1 MKKLFGII
9 FIVLFTIC
17 DASVATALSTRS
29 VATSTR
35 SAATP
40 AVSAR
45 SATTGRTTVNRG
57 VTSTASGTSL
67 SAARSAVV
75 SRAGA
80 TQKVIG
86 TGTKVATATE
96 NTVLT
101 PECQQKYNGC
111 MDSICMLD
119 NTSGGRCICSNRVN
133 ELNNILSEIEDLDL
147 KSYQMATAGVQSIEA
162 GVDVN
167 LLIGSTDA
175 TSTQN
180 SLAAW
185 SPPPENEDTQTEIS
199 GLADLID
206 GQSGDGLFVAANN
219 ICAEYIPE
227 CKSQLSMLRLM
238 YQQQIRSDCTAY
250 ENALK
255 QQQSASQEKLLA
267 AQQALRQ
274 ASFETYQNANKYDLG
289 QCTTE
294 FTNCMQTTGGC
305 GDDFSGCASVVA
317 FDNTNTAQSASR
329 QIQSYYIHG
338 DITDI
343 EIAASTYDILY
354 SKKPLCDSVTK
365 QCTNVANSV
374 WDTFL
379 RANAP
384 QIKNAELIA
393 EDNARQNCV
402 ANISTCFQQACR
414 DNIDPSDPDG
424 SYDLCLTRPETMLNL
439 CQVPLNACGISTES
453 AAAAQQSQIWDYV
466 VARLAAMRVNACTTQ
481 VKECLTSDDMCG
493 SDYTQCIGLDTDTI
507 MHMCPYQVLVG
518 CQQVYGEKNIQGN
531 DVYLELSNMVQGIML
546 NIDNNML
553 DECQSVADE
562 SMITVCG
569 DANNC
574 VNLTTDENIGARTL
588 EYKICEYA
596 FVPDS
601 TEIVYANCK
610 PDVSQVTD
618 AELGRVAGSTTG
630 QLGPVTPLA
639 GVMDGFIFWESID
652 VDENGKLTSPDEYFE
667 RVGDIGISDTQKE
680 KIASELAVLQSN
692 IDAAINSIE
701 ADPYV
706 QYCMTGRQ
714 VQSISDVI
722 GTANGQTARF
732 PNLTRQMRV
741 IIANAALK
749 IAKDN
754 YYRRYDEL
762 TERMMQDY
770 VTLAD
775 RMAEIQGE
783 NALDARREMARH
795 ACVSLADMS
804 SLPKSPTPSS
814 LVGTIV
820 IIAVIVAATVV
831 ITVFTAGSGT
841 FAVAAA
847 GKAAEGAIASGA
859 ASAAAAEAFA
869 TGGMAAASEA
879 FVSTI
884 GGAASTAFSS
894 SLATSS
900 AIATAATAT
909 AAAAAGGMVVGWAA
923 SDKNRGGTDGASQP
937 MSGRHEMDQWNHKEV
952 ITTDFEWDTL
962 VCHKCTRSTLCEETA
977 TPFFGGLFC
986 KKWGETTEV
995 CQDIEF

>member
-1 MKKLFGII
+1 
-9 FIVLFTIC
+9 
-17 DASVATALSTRS
+17 
-29 VATSTR
+29 
-35 SAATP
+35 
-40 AVSAR
+40 
-45 SATTGRTTVNRG
+45 
-57 VTSTASGTSL
+57 
-67 SAARSAVV
+67 
-75 SRAGA
+75 
-80 TQKVIG
+80 
-86 TGTKVATATE
+86 
-96 NTVLT
+96 
-101 PECQQKYNGC
+101 
-111 MDSICMLD
+111 
-119 NTSGGRCICSNRVN
+119 
-133 ELNNILSEIEDLDL
+133 
-147 KSYQMATAGVQSIEA
+147 
-162 GVDVN
+162 
-167 LLIGSTDA
+167 
-175 TSTQN
+175 
-180 SLAAW
+180 
-185 SPPPENEDTQTEIS
+185 
-199 GLADLID
+199 
-206 GQSGDGLFVAANN
+206 
-219 ICAEYIPE
+219 
-227 CKSQLSMLRLM
+227 
-238 YQQQIRSDCTAY
+238 
-250 ENALK
+250 
-255 QQQSASQEKLLA
+255 
-267 AQQALRQ
+267 
-274 ASFETYQNANKYDLG
+274 
-289 QCTTE
+289 
-294 FTNCMQTTGGC
+294 
-305 GDDFSGCASVVA
+305 
-317 FDNTNTAQSASR
+317 
-329 QIQSYYIHG
+329 
-338 DITDI
+338 
-343 EIAASTYDILY
+343 
-354 SKKPLCDSVTK
+354 
-365 QCTNVANSV
+365 
-374 WDTFL
+374 
-379 RANAP
+379 
-384 QIKNAELIA
+384 
-393 EDNARQNCV
+393 
-402 ANISTCFQQACR
+402 
-414 DNIDPSDPDG
+414 
-424 SYDLCLTRPETMLNL
+424 
-439 CQVPLNACGISTES
+439 
-453 AAAAQQSQIWDYV
+453 
-466 VARLAAMRVNACTTQ
+466 MRVNACTTQ

-667 RVGDIGISDTQKE
+667 RVGDIGISDAQKE

-701 ADPYV
+701 ADPQV

-714 VQSISDVI
+714 VQGISDVI

-847 GKAAEGAIASGA
+847 GKAAEGAVASGA

-923 SDKNRGGTDGASQP
+923 SDKNRGGTDGVSQP

>member
-1 MKKLFGII
+1 
-9 FIVLFTIC
+9 
-17 DASVATALSTRS
+17 
-29 VATSTR
+29 
-35 SAATP
+35 
-40 AVSAR
+40 
-45 SATTGRTTVNRG
+45 
-57 VTSTASGTSL
+57 
-67 SAARSAVV
+67 
-75 SRAGA
+75 
-80 TQKVIG
+80 
-86 TGTKVATATE
+86 
-96 NTVLT
+96 
-101 PECQQKYNGC
+101 
-111 MDSICMLD
+111 MLD

-133 ELNNILSEIEDLDL
+133 ELNNILLEIEDLDL

-185 SPPPENEDTQTEIS
+185 SPPENEDTQTEIS

-305 GDDFSGCASVVA
+305 GDDFAGCASVAA

-365 QCTNVANSV
+365 QCTNVANNV

-714 VQSISDVI
+714 VQGISDVI
-722 GTANGQTARF
+722 GSANGQTARF

-804 SLPKSPTPSS
+804 SLPKSPTPKS
-814 LVGTIV
+814 LGGTIFTMAMV
-820 IIAVIVAATVV
+820 IAATVV
-831 ITVFTAGSGT
+831 VTIFTAGAGGIAIGAGIAASHSASTAAAATAAG
-841 FAVAAA
+841 VAAA
-847 GKAAEGAIASGA
+847 SGVTTASTGLTGLALTSAQIGAYTTASLA
-859 ASAAAAEAFA
+859 TTSSIASAA
-869 TGGMAAASEA
+869 
-879 FVSTI
+879 VS
-884 GGAASTAFSS
+884 A
-894 SLATSS
+894 SLATST
-900 AIATAATAT
+900 AI
-909 AAAAAGGMVVGWAA
+909 AAAAGVAGAGYLGGMVGSLTVGDN
-923 SDKNRGGTDGASQP
+923 SSVNINELP
-937 MSGRHEMDQWNHKEV
+937 MSGRHETDQWNFKEV
-952 ITTDFEWDTL
+952 VTSDFDWDTL
-962 VCHKCTRSTLCEETA
+962 VCHKCTRTTNCEQTR
-977 TPFFGGLFC
+977 TPLFGNMYC